1 MLIKASV
8 EDIEKYGDL
17 VYHLALDPK
26 KSSYPTYAD
35 GIKTKSDFLSDA
47 QGAATKEHDELLLFY
62 IDGKVEGW
70 ISYYWIPKEKYLQ
83 LTGLHINRGTKLA
96 LTELLEL
103 LEKKFVGFT
112 AYFGFP
118 SENQEATQ
126 ALAERGFQCI
136 EKDWNHAFS
145 LAEYPPMKCSDL
157 VETIIRDNYDLFR
170 TVYHDNGAYWNAER
184 IFEALDA
191 WTIFVYRREGMP
203 IGGIYFTDD
212 NGSCE
217 VFGCEFFD
225 GVFRK
230 EVFREL
236 VNAALCAC
244 KRHGAK
250 YLTYFCGDEEKPV
263 LGEMGFRCIGQYVL
277 YTKEFAPK
285 TD

>member
-83 LTGLHINRGTKLA
+83 LTGLHINRGTKHA
-96 LTELLEL
+96 LSQLLEL

-126 ALAERGFQCI
+126 ALAERSFQCI
-136 EKDWNHAFS
+136 ERDWNHLLS
-145 LAEYPPMKCSDL
+145 LAEYSSVRCSEL
-157 VETIIRDNYDLFR
+157 VEAITRDNYDLFR
-170 TVYHDNGAYWNAER
+170 TVYHDNGAYGTPNAS
-184 IFEALDA
+184 L
-191 WTIFVYRREGMP
+191 RRSMP
-203 IGGIYFTDD
+203 GRFSSTVGRVCRSAVSTSPMTM
-212 NGSCE
+212 G
-217 VFGCEFFD
+217 
-225 GVFRK
+225 
-230 EVFREL
+230 
-236 VNAALCAC
+236 A
-244 KRHGAK
+244 AK
-250 YLTYFCGDEEKPV
+250 YSAASFSTGYSERKCFGSW
-263 LGEMGFRCIGQYVL
+263 
-277 YTKEFAPK
+277 
-285 TD
+285 